1 MIKREVTIDGKV
13 YTVRSS
19 TNLGIEAAVEALKKS
34 VKRLK
39 KQIKEENNAIS
50 EE

>member
-1 MIKREVTIDGKV
+1 MIKQKITINGIE

-19 TNLGIEAAVEALKKS
+19 TPKGVAEGIAALKKS

-39 KQIKEENNAIS
+39 KQKPEDDAI
-50 EE
+50 

>member
-1 MIKREVTIDGKV
+1 MIKKEITIDGKV
-13 YTVRSS
+13 YTVHSS
-19 TNLGIEAAVEALKKS
+19 TNSGLEAAVESLKKS

-39 KQIKEENNAIS
+39 KQIKEEDDAIS

>member
-1 MIKREVTIDGKV
+1 MIKQKITINGTE

-19 TNLGIEAAVEALKKS
+19 TPQGVAEGIAALKKS

-39 KQIKEENNAIS
+39 KQKPEDDAI
-50 EE
+50 